1 MIFSTS
7 KAKTKV
13 NFRISNRRLPSSYI
27 SSIPKGLNLVSV
39 YEFIKP
45 RCRGGSNG
53 FIFYDK
59 PFSYISARF
68 NLNDSKVDETLFLFR
83 IETMF
88 STLHKLNGGALKSM
102 DVLSILKHI
111 REYSN
116 YVFDVR
122 ALFFMVKSFTNNP
135 SLVKVKSRDF
145 AIAEFTVY
153 ERNIDFLNALN
164 NARRVVNSNFNL
176 DELFCLL
183 EERITNNDYGYI
195 NDVDIIGHK
204 DHNLLIYAMVRKF
217 NLLCTG
223 QQRQRRKQA
232 KSEPLYCNSI
242 KRLTLK
248 SISLKPQQQNG
259 YLQKGIIVYERE
271 LIAFNR
277 LINNRK
283 IAQQMFMILADII
296 GVGFDFDNK
305 PDPLVQNQLKA
316 ELLNLIYK
324 KDGVDVS
331 SEALEFDR
339 LYPSPVKKAMPLKT
353 DLSNIFDTD
362 MTNSIFNQ
370 LSSVEAICEGFAFYV
385 DYLVFTQYHKKAA

>member
-1 MIFSTS
+1 
-7 KAKTKV
+7 
-13 NFRISNRRLPSSYI
+13 
-27 SSIPKGLNLVSV
+27 
-39 YEFIKP
+39 
-45 RCRGGSNG
+45 
-53 FIFYDK
+53 
-59 PFSYISARF
+59 
-68 NLNDSKVDETLFLFR
+68 
-83 IETMF
+83 MF

-153 ERNIDFLNALN
+153 ERDIDFLNALN

-339 LYPSPVKKAMPLKT
+339 LYPSPVKKAMPLIT